1 MAKSLLIVESPAKA
15 RTLKGYLGKD
25 FRVEAS
31 VGHVKDLPKNELGVD
46 VDRGFEPQYG
56 VIRGKGKVLQQ
67 LKKAAQE
74 ADVVYLA
81 PDPDREGEAIA
92 WHIAEE
98 IRPRGGGKPIYRV
111 MINEITK
118 KGVQQA
124 LARPGQI
131 DANRYNA

>member
-46 VDRGFEPQYG
+46 VEDLTPRYG
-56 VIRGKGKVLQQ
+56 DIRGKGKVLQE
-67 LKKAAQE
+67 LAKAAQE
-74 ADVVYLA
+74 AKVIYLA
-81 PDPDREGEAIA
+81 PNPDREGEAIA

-98 IRPRGGGKPIYRV
+98 IAP
-111 MINEITK
+111 K
-118 KGVQQA
+118 K
-124 LARPGQI
+124 
-131 DANRYNA
+131 